1 MLPRARACHRGGRAG
16 DHEGPPININI
27 RRGEGGATRRGGPS
41 WSPVGAWWP
50 FIDEPASPGEPRRA
64 TMKAIK
70 AAPRIHPAAL
80 APTGNLRTSS
90 FFPSSFLHLMPIGL
104 SHYQDS
110 EAGDRRLRSVV
121 GICVTNSWER
131 AAVRGIAR
139 PSAHAAAN
147 DSSPMLERAADTA
160 CP

>member
-1 MLPRARACHRGGRAG
+1 MVARFEGDAPAG
-16 DHEGPPININI
+16 QSMPS
-27 RRGEGGATRRGGPS
+27 GEGG
-41 WSPVGAWWP
+41 
-50 FIDEPASPGEPRRA
+50 RA

-90 FFPSSFLHLMPIGL
+90 FFPSFFLHLMPIGL

-131 AAVRGIAR
+131 AAFRGIAR

-160 CP
+160 FPLETLEMGGMG

>member
-1 MLPRARACHRGGRAG
+1 MCGEQAKARVEYEVTPDGLRAPKEELTKIQFRTSAA
-16 DHEGPPININI
+16 E
-27 RRGEGGATRRGGPS
+27 
-41 WSPVGAWWP
+41 WP
-50 FIDEPASPGEPRRA
+50 
-64 TMKAIK
+64 
-70 AAPRIHPAAL
+70 IHPAAL

-90 FFPSSFLHLMPIGL
+90 FFPSFFLHLMPIGL

-131 AAVRGIAR
+131 AAFRGIAR